1 MRDDIVR
8 ARAGAPALLAL
19 LGCLLACGCYL
30 GSARSATPAD
40 LGADEGWERIEGV
53 PEVRQVARQDCGA
66 AALAMVLG
74 YWKRTV
80 TRDDISAANPPAPE
94 RGISAAALRDV
105 ARRQGLAAFV
115 IPGQFGDLERELQRR
130 HPILVGVVKRYGR
143 RAYPHYEVV
152 VGMSRRTQR
161 ILTLDPADGL
171 RVDSREGF
179 AAEWAAA
186 KQVTLIVYP
195 RESPATTKPNQDGA
209 PGHASMITLISPP
222 IKKISPVR

>member
-1 MRDDIVR
+1 MPPALRMLPTPPALR
-8 ARAGAPALLAL
+8 ALLAL
-19 LGCLLACGCYL
+19 VGCLLVCGCYL

-74 YWKRTV
+74 YWGRTV
-80 TRDDISAANPPAPE
+80 TRDEISAANPPAPE
-94 RGISAAALRDV
+94 RGISAGTLRDF
-105 ARRQGLAAFV
+105 ARRQGLQAFV
-115 IPGQFGDLERELQRR
+115 IPGQRGDLERELQQH
-130 HPILVGVVKRYGR
+130 HPVLVGVVKRYGR

-171 RVDSREGF
+171 RVDSGEGF

-186 KQVTLIVYP
+186 KQVTLIIYP
-195 RESPATTKPNQDGA
+195 YPAST
-209 PGHASMITLISPP
+209 ITLISPP